1 MKKIVVCPLLETLMT
16 SERENK
22 NIKEVVLK
30 SSCDLPMSSKQ
41 EIGELL
47 GSKGPQDKQQKPVT

>member
-1 MKKIVVCPLLETLMT
+1 MT